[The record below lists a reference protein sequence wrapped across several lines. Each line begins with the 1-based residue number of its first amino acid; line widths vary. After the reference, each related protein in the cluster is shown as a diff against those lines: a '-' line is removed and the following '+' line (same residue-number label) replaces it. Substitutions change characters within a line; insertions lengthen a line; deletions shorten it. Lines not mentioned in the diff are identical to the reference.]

1 MVFSSLRVRSQH
13 RASPRSRRNTRALG
27 ALTVGVGA
35 ALMLT
40 SCGADTGGSVTPDDV
55 IDQGYISG
63 DGSVRVWAAADR
75 SEPVTLAGDD
85 FAGDAV
91 DTSDWLGDVV
101 VVNTWYAACPPC
113 RLESPDLGSVARDRK
128 SDGVEFIGLNRVD
141 EAGAAQAFERTYDV
155 PYPSI
160 ADGSGA
166 VTAQLQ
172 GVVPVKATPTT
183 VVLDR
188 EGRVAAR
195 ILGGTDATTLDT
207 IVADVLG
214 EDDDDEPSDDEASSA
229 EDGT

>member
-1 MVFSSLRVRSQH
+1 MAFSLLHVRSQ
-13 RASPRSRRNTRALG
+13 SQPRSTRISRALVLG
-27 ALTVGVGA
+27 LGA
-35 ALMLT
+35 ALALT
-40 SCGADTGGSVTPDDV
+40 ACGADADGSTTPDDV

-63 DGSVRVWAAADR
+63 DGSVRIWATADR
-75 SEPVTLAGDD
+75 NEPVTLAGDD
-85 FAGDAV
+85 FAGDPV
-91 DTSDWLGDVV
+91 DTSQWLGDVV

-113 RLESPDLGSVARDRK
+113 RAESADLSSVARDRK
-128 SDGVEFIGLNRVD
+128 DDGVHFVGLNRVD

-160 ADGSGA
+160 ADGTGA

-183 VVLDR
+183 VVIDR

-207 IVADVLG
+207 IVSDVLEEDDDAPG
-214 EDDDDEPSDDEASSA
+214 EDDAPSDA